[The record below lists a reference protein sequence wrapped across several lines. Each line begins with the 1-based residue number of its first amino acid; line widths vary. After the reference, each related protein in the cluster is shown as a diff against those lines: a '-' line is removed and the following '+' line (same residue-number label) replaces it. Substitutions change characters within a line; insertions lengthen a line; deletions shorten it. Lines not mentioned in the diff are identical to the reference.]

1 MERGRSIVLSLAAA
15 ALLLAAVPTW
25 AADDTTAKVSIRSK
39 SVAAGVGVAW
49 GDGILEYR
57 GKAYPFR
64 VTGFSI
70 GDVGVSRVFAKG
82 EVYNLRDVADFEG
95 MFMAAVASATLG
107 GGAGAAAMQNQKDVK
122 MVWTATNQGV
132 SFSLAQA
139 GLNVKLADSEHYQAA
154 KRAGKS
160 AEGAPAASPRPSHDQ
175 R

>member
-1 MERGRSIVLSLAAA
+1 MERVRSIVLALAAA
-15 ALLLAAVPTW
+15 LVLAAATTW
-25 AADDTTAKVSIRSK
+25 AADDDTTAKVSIRSK

-57 GKAYPFR
+57 GQTYPFT

-82 EVYNLRDVADFEG
+82 EVYNLKHVADFDG

-139 GLNVKLADSEHYQAA
+139 GINVKLADSEQHQAA
-154 KRAGKS
+154 KRGGKS
-160 AEGAPAASPRPSHDQ
+160 AEGAPAASPRPPQ
-175 R
+175 